1 MTTAIMQ
8 PYLFPYIGYWQL
20 INAVDT
26 LVIYDNIQFS
36 KSGWYVRNNIILNGK
51 KTLFSVPLRK
61 DSDYLDVKD
70 RFISEN
76 ASDIINKILAQI
88 RNGYQRAPYFNNV
101 YPIIE
106 KAFLFEDKNVF
117 NYIYNSII
125 MVCEYLEIN
134 TNIVI
139 SSNVDINHSLK
150 SQDKVIAINK
160 AMNEKVYI
168 NPIGGEG
175 LYNKDDFFKEK
186 IQLFFLK
193 PNLSEYIQF
202 KNKFIPYLSV
212 IDIMMFNSVDEI
224 KIMLSN
230 FELR

>member
-1 MTTAIMQ
+1 
-8 PYLFPYIGYWQL
+8 
-20 INAVDT
+20 
-26 LVIYDNIQFS
+26 
-36 KSGWYVRNNIILNGK
+36 
-51 KTLFSVPLRK
+51 
-61 DSDYLDVKD
+61 
-70 RFISEN
+70 
-76 ASDIINKILAQI
+76 
-88 RNGYQRAPYFNNV
+88 
-101 YPIIE
+101 
-106 KAFLFEDKNVF
+106 
-117 NYIYNSII
+117 
-125 MVCEYLEIN
+125 
-134 TNIVI
+134 
-139 SSNVDINHSLK
+139 
-150 SQDKVIAINK
+150 
-160 AMNEKVYI
+160 MNEKVYI